1 MIRSIRLLYGAHDY
15 CSSDAPTR
23 ARLPLFTRTDPT
35 HGLNPSSS
43 TRTSCIPSDT
53 FAIDI
58 GARPT
63 TVPSSSTCASRGRDM
78 ISIEPPSAVVAAAVG
93 CGRGVVEGR
102 VVDEGIDAR
111 RVDRGTDAAGVAV
124 ESATSVA
131 LTTLGPRADSVEG
144 SGVGFARSTDSTG
157 GTVDD
162 SAVRAGA

>member
-1 MIRSIRLLYGAHDY
+1 
-15 CSSDAPTR
+15 
-23 ARLPLFTRTDPT
+23 
-35 HGLNPSSS
+35 
-43 TRTSCIPSDT
+43 
-53 FAIDI
+53 
-58 GARPT
+58 
-63 TVPSSSTCASRGRDM
+63 M

-144 SGVGFARSTDSTG
+144 SGVGFARSADSTG

-162 SAVRAGA
+162 SAVRAGAGADAGAGAVAGAAMRCAGVTDGPMMRSANTYPPAKPATTPMTTATIVIGRALTG